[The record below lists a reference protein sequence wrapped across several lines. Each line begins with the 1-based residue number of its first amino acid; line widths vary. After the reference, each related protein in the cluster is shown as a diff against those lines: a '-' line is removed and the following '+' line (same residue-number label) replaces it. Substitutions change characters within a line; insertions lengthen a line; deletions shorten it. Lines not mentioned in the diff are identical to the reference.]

1 MDYEKYYQAFKSLNI
16 SVDPLPQ
23 NYTPEDFGRR
33 LMSLSQTEQDVSY
46 SASTEYVKSPLK
58 NLTIPFPHQA
68 PYTTIPKP

>member
-58 NLTIPFPHQA
+58 NSDTHEELGKDYGSIA
-68 PYTTIPKP
+68 